1 VPEPPVVPEPLHE
14 VGGQGLDFGGH
25 FRGVSV
31 ASDLAQ
37 ERESEN
43 TTRAEI
49 RLAHFHIQGSL
60 AETSVGFRLEQD
72 FASQELEQAYFF
84 LPLGE
89 MDLQVGRFRSPF
101 TASNMRDEGTL
112 FFLERS
118 RIGALFGEGRGG
130 VQASG
135 SSHPLDWAIALQGG
149 GDGVGQDLLTVARVT
164 HHFLAPSNEVDAPG
178 ARYSGA
184 SGSISASGFKDTSTE
199 GSDGLA
205 LDLRLDGATYSLGVE
220 VLFLGGYV
228 YTGNGY
234 ATEWLGTRRLASF
247 SPRSVP
253 WAVQGAILIFPS
265 WEAGLRI
272 QDSDNDA
279 RETRIDV
286 ALSRRSLLGPL
297 RWTGQYS
304 RLRSDTRGDAG
315 ILQLGLGMGF

>member
-1 VPEPPVVPEPLHE
+1 
-14 VGGQGLDFGGH
+14 
-25 FRGVSV
+25 
-31 ASDLAQ
+31 
-37 ERESEN
+37 
-43 TTRAEI
+43 
-49 RLAHFHIQGSL
+49 
-60 AETSVGFRLEQD
+60 
-72 FASQELEQAYFF
+72 
-84 LPLGE
+84 
-89 MDLQVGRFRSPF
+89 
-101 TASNMRDEGTL
+101 MRDEGNL

-135 SSHPLDWAIALQGG
+135 SSQSLDWALALQGG

-164 HHFLAPSNEVDAPG
+164 HHFLDAAERG
-178 ARYSGA
+178 DATSFLSSGV
-184 SGSISASGFKDTSTE
+184 SGSLSASGFKDTSTE
-199 GSDGLA
+199 GADGLA
-205 LDLRLDGATYSLGVE
+205 LDLRFESEAYSIGAE

-234 ATEWLGTRRLASF
+234 ATEWLGTRRLATLG
-247 SPRSVP
+247 PGSVP
-253 WAVQGAILIFPS
+253 WVVQGSVLILPR

-279 RETRIDV
+279 REARVDV